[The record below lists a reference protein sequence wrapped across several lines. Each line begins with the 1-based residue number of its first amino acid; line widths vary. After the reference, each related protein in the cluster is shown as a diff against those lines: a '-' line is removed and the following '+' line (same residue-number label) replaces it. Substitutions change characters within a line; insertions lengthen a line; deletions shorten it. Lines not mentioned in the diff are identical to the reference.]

1 MRNSVCMLIAV
12 VLVFHLGAMVG
23 FAQAKPEAAP
33 KTEAVTKPNGGT
45 VTVAEAKGSVEVR
58 PSADKPWAKAKV
70 GMKLTSDWE
79 ISTGLNGQAVLRF
92 EDNSEVVV
100 QRLTEM
106 KISEFSRTPG
116 TVKTRLKMKY
126 GAVRIQ
132 VRKGT
137 AANDFKVSCPTAT
150 ASVKGTKI
158 KEFSYF
164 RGLGGKLRMG
174 NEGKAL
180 YSVNPTIPVG
190 PGGTTDTK
198 LTSPI
203 VHAMKGTWVPVNFS
217 GFTPGETKS
226 SLWHGTGGAGAW
238 GNLNSKT
245 PGNSNVFGQ
254 IQQGTNHENGNG
266 HTIIW

>member
-1 MRNSVCMLIAV
+1 MLIVV
-12 VLVFHLGAMVG
+12 VLVFHGVAMVA
-23 FAQAKPEAAP
+23 FAQAAP
-33 KTEAVTKPNGGT
+33 AEKVEPQPTAGT
-45 VTVAEAKGSVEVR
+45 VTVVEAKGSVEVR
-58 PSADKPWAKAKV
+58 PSADKPWVAAKS

-132 VRKGT
+132 VKKGT

-174 NEGKAL
+174 NEGKAE

-190 PGGTTDTK
+190 PGGKTDSN

-203 VHAMKGTWVPVNFS
+203 VYAMMGTWVPVNFS
-217 GFTPGETKS
+217 GFTKEETWS
-226 SLWHGTGGAGAW
+226 SMWHGTGGEGAW
-238 GNLNSKT
+238 GNLT
-245 PGNSNVFGQ
+245 PSSPSNFNVFGQ
-254 IQQGTNHENGNG
+254 ILLGTTNHENGDCG
-266 HTIIW
+266 TIEPW